1 MLPLVG
7 LLIVV
12 SWCIYLLYLVLFQ
25 FCFWFVYL
33 VFVVFISVS
42 SGFVCACLVSFAFA
56 WVGVTYV
63 GFTGW
68 YTITLWPQWIVFG
81 VGV

>member
-1 MLPLVG
+1 M
-7 LLIVV
+7 
-12 SWCIYLLYLVLFQ
+12 
-25 FCFWFVYL
+25 VYL
-33 VFVVFISVS
+33 FVVFSFISVLLF
-42 SGFVCACLVSFAFA
+42 GLCICFLWFLFWFHLVSFAFA